1 MKTKQHTYRRSRLS
15 FRIVLPTLVLLL
27 LTAISTQAQTTPVCE
42 RTIKADVVALDQV
55 IMYNRLGTVNPGGM
69 IYALKKD
76 VVAIDPLKGLVA
88 GNVRL
93 RSDKRPR
100 PIVLRTNNGDCLRI
114 TFTNLLSP
122 TPVSH
127 NDPADPLSDQPATRS
142 AGIHVNG
149 MELVGSIASDG
160 SNVGVNPPSLVGP
173 GGSTVYTFAATR
185 EGNNLMYSTAATTG
199 GEGDGGTLSEG
210 LFGSVNVEVK
220 GAEWYRSQLTQADM
234 ALATFK
240 NADGTPKKTPGGQ
253 PMINYD
259 AVYPAG
265 HPKAGQPI
273 IKMLNVDTIVHTDLN
288 AIITGP
294 NKGRFPAGTYRAN
307 ATEPDRDRPFR
318 EFTVIYHDEIQDIQA
333 FPQFRDPVL
342 KHTLHSVEDK
352 FAINY
357 GVAGIGAEILANRLG
372 VGPMFNCTEC
382 KYEEFFLSS
391 WAIGD
396 PAQIVDKPANTT
408 DSSGNLILGRKA
420 TKVFYPDDPSNVH
433 HSYIGDPVKMRIVHA
448 GPKEHHIHHLHAHQW
463 LQTPDDDNSTYL
475 DSQAVGP
482 GFAFTTEIV
491 HGGTGNRNQVVGDSI
506 FHCHFYPHFAEG
518 MWELWRA
525 HDVFEE
531 GTVLN
536 SSGIPVAGARALPDG
551 EILAGTPTPAL
562 VPLPT
567 LAMAPMPTATV
578 PGYPFFSP
586 AVAGHRPPHPP
597 LDTIDDGGLQRHII
611 TGGTTTHVETRLD
624 FSKELVTAVAQ
635 AIPETGTA
643 AEIAEMQYHELRL
656 HPSYKPDGTAANFI
670 LNGLPRKPGAPF
682 ADPCISDTGTAIGT
696 PRTYKAAAFQLD
708 MKLNKAG
715 WHFPQSRILA
725 LWADVAPTQAGT
737 KPPEP
742 FFFRANT
749 NDCITYY
756 HTNLVPGVYE
766 QDDFQVRTPTDIIG
780 QHIHLVKFD
789 VTSSDGSGN
798 GFNYE
803 DGTFSPDE
811 VRERIIAIRRQN
823 SCIGLEAGDIR
834 DGTFTC
840 PTGKLHPFFNIK
852 YAQTTVQRWF
862 ADATLNN
869 NGKDRT
875 LRTVFTH
882 DHFGPSTHQQA
893 GLYAGLVIE
902 PTGSVWKNPETGV
915 TLGTRTVDG
924 GPTSWQAN
932 IIETTAANSHREF
945 LFEFADFQLAYQ
957 AGAGVGANGEPI
969 ADPQRVINPPI
980 LNEVGLPFLVENGM
994 VCPGGVP
1001 APCPE
1006 AISAADQGTMSVNY
1020 RNEPVPLRVRNP
1032 STNTQASGAA
1042 GDLSK
1047 VYKSNITRA
1056 DPQFNVQP
1064 GFYPALTQGVQP
1076 GDPFTPLLR
1085 AYENDKVQIRILVGA
1100 HEETHNL
1107 TINGHKWLHEPGTPQ
1122 DPLAVNNSGFRNSQM
1137 AGISEHFEFLTGK
1150 ESLMGGRPFVDY
1162 LYQNSASVDGQWNGV
1177 WGILRVY
1184 NGRNGLKTD
1193 LQALPNNTAGAA
1205 PSSTNDGTFPTDVNF
1220 PTGAT
1225 DYLDSTDSSVLKDA
1239 TATTDST
1246 LMSGTMKGTDT
1257 TSTTKFTYNADGSVS
1272 TATTTTDTSLASTTD
1287 VIDSTIDSGLLGGG
1301 TTTTK
1306 TIVTSNPTDFP
1317 TGKSIQAGVCPGT
1330 APKRDIS
1337 VTAVNALAIAG
1348 GTLVY
1353 NSRAGNGGALND
1365 PTAIMYFR
1373 SEDVDR
1379 QGRVKKG
1386 VPIEPLVVR
1395 ASAGECINFT
1405 LLNRLPNVQLD
1416 QAGFNTLSNLI
1427 FHFNANQVRPSS
1439 QVGLHPQLLSYNVAN
1454 SDGKNVGFN
1463 PNQTVGPGGIAR
1475 YRWYAGDI
1483 VVNGTQRVAVPIE
1496 FGATNL
1502 ISSDPIKHS
1511 NKGAIGSLIIEP
1523 QGATWIEDRN
1533 SYAQAT
1539 VTKTDGTSFR
1549 EFVVQFQTD
1558 INMRFADNTPVPNL
1572 AGPNGAEDPED
1583 SAQKAI
1589 NYRTEPLWKRM
1600 NYPPETPFEKTRDFD
1615 FTNVLT
1621 NTIVGGDPETP
1632 IFTAQAGQPVRF
1644 RILNANGHMRNNV
1657 FNLHGHFWQDE
1668 PYTSNSK
1675 VIGNNPLS
1683 EFKGALYG
1691 VGPSSHYEVIPVNGA
1706 GGARR
1711 VTGDYLYRTHESF
1724 MFDGGLWGIF
1734 RVTP

>member
-1 MKTKQHTYRRSRLS
+1 MN
-15 FRIVLPTLVLLL
+15 I
-27 LTAISTQAQTTPVCE
+27 
-42 RTIKADVVALDQV
+42 
-55 IMYNRLGTVNPGGM
+55 
-69 IYALKKD
+69 
-76 VVAIDPLKGLVA
+76 
-88 GNVRL
+88 
-93 RSDKRPR
+93 
-100 PIVLRTNNGDCLRI
+100 GDCLQV

-122 TPVSH
+122 QPKSNGNPV
-127 NDPADPLSDQPATRS
+127 DVLDKQPATRS

-149 MELVGSIASDG
+149 MELVGTIGSDG
-160 SNVGVNPPSLVGP
+160 SNVGTNPPSLVP
-173 GGSTVYTFAATR
+173 SGGSTVYTFTSTR
-185 EGNNLMYSTAATTG
+185 EGNNLMYSTATTTG

-210 LFGSVNVEVK
+210 LFGSVNVEQR
-220 GAEWYRSQLTQADM
+220 GAEWYRSQVTAADM
-234 ALATFK
+234 TAAK
-240 NADGTPKKTPGGQ
+240 IGTTPGGQ
-253 PMINYD
+253 PILDYNKFAMLD
-259 AVYPAG
+259 ANNN
-265 HPKAGQPI
+265 I
-273 IKMLNVDTIVHTDLN
+273 IATDLN

-342 KHTLHSVEDK
+342 KQTLHSVEDK

-357 GVAGIGAEILANRLG
+357 GVAGVGAEILANRLG

-382 KYEEFFLSS
+382 KFEEFFLSS
-391 WAIGD
+391 WTVGD

-408 DSSGNLILGRKA
+408 DALGNLIKGRKA
-420 TKVFYPDDPSNVH
+420 TKVLYPDDPSNVH
-433 HSYIGDPVKMRIVHA
+433 HSYIGDPVKMRVVHA

-491 HGGTGNRNQVVGDSI
+491 HGGSGNRNQVVGDSI

-518 MWELWRA
+518 MWELWRS
-525 HDVFEE
+525 HDVFEA
-531 GTVLN
+531 GTVLDAN
-536 SSGIPVAGARALPDG
+536 GRPVAGARALPDG
-551 EILAGTPTPAL
+551 EITAGTPTPAL

-578 PGYPFFSP
+578 PGYPFFNP

-597 LDTIDDGGLQRHII
+597 LDTVDDGGLSRHII
-611 TGGTTTHVETRLD
+611 TGGTVTYHKEHLPNFDLAKARLD
-624 FSKELVTAVAQ
+624 FDKRLVTAQ
-635 AIPETGTA
+635 ATS
-643 AEIAEMQYHELRL
+643 IAEAGTTTEKNAMAYHEVRL
-656 HPSYKPDGTAANFI
+656 HPSYLPDGTPANFI

-682 ADPCISDTGTAIGT
+682 ADPCIDDNGNAKGVA
-696 PRTYKAAAFQLD
+696 RLYKAAAFQLD

-715 WHFPQSRILA
+715 WHFPQARILA
-725 LWADVAPTQAGT
+725 LWNDVVATQTGQ

-756 HTNLVPGVYE
+756 HTNLVPNVYV

-811 VRERIIAIRRQN
+811 VRERIKAIRKQN
-823 SCIGLEAGDIR
+823 GCIGVESGDAR

-840 PTGKLHPFFNIK
+840 PKPKPHPFFGTLG
-852 YAQTTVQRWF
+852 AQTTVQRWF
-862 ADATLNN
+862 ADDTLNN
-869 NGKDRT
+869 NGVDRT

-924 GPTSWQAN
+924 GPTSWLAN
-932 IIETTAANSHREF
+932 IIETNAANSHREF
-945 LFEFADFQLAYQ
+945 MFEFADFQLAYQ
-957 AGAGVGANGEPI
+957 AGAGVGANGKPI
-969 ADPQRVINPPI
+969 ADPVRVINPPI
-980 LNEVGLPFLVENGM
+980 IAEVGLPFLVENGM

-1020 RNEPVPLRVRNP
+1020 RNEPVPLRIRDP
-1032 STNTQASGAA
+1032 FTNVQASGAA

-1056 DPQFNVQP
+1056 DAQFNVQP
-1064 GFYPALTQGVQP
+1064 TFYPALTQGVQP

-1085 AYENDKVQIRILVGA
+1085 VYENDKVQIRILVGA

-1122 DPLAVNNSGFRNSQM
+1122 DPLAVNNSGYRNSQM

-1150 ESLMGGRPFVDY
+1150 ESVMGNRPFIDY
-1162 LYQNSASVDGQWNGV
+1162 LYQNDASVDGQWNGV
-1177 WGILRVY
+1177 WGLMRVY

-1193 LQALPNNTAGAA
+1193 LLALPNNLEGAA
-1205 PSSTNDGTFPTDVNF
+1205 ALTTNDTSFPTDSSF
-1220 PTGAT
+1220 PTGVT
-1225 DYLDSTDSSVLKDA
+1225 DYKDTSDSSVSSDTQPTTNTTYMSPDM
-1239 TATTDST
+1239 TASSSSTTTTTTADGSAQPTTADGST
-1246 LMSGTMKGTDT
+1246 QT
-1257 TSTTKFTYNADGSVS
+1257 TSTQTTSADG
-1272 TATTTTDTSLASTTD
+1272 TTMFAPTSS
-1287 VIDSTIDSGLLGGG
+1287 STI
-1301 TTTTK
+1301 
-1306 TIVTSNPTDFP
+1306 VMSNPTDFS
-1317 TGKSIQAGVCPGT
+1317 TGKSVATSICPQN
-1330 APKRDIS
+1330 APRQNIS
-1337 VTAVNALAIAG
+1337 VTAVSAAALPG
-1348 GTLVY
+1348 GKLIY
-1353 NSRAGNGGALND
+1353 NSRAGMGGALND

-1373 SEDVDR
+1373 TQDID
-1379 QGRVKKG
+1379 QYGKVKAG

-1395 ASAGECINFT
+1395 AQAGECINFT
-1405 LLNRLPNVQLD
+1405 LYNKLPKVMPDLD
-1416 QAGFNTLSNLI
+1416 GFNTMPNILY
-1427 FHFNANQVRPSS
+1427 HFNANQVKPSN
-1439 QVGLHPQLLSYNVAN
+1439 QVGLHPQLLAYNVVN

-1463 PNQTVGPGGIAR
+1463 PNQTIGPGGVAR
-1475 YRWYAGDI
+1475 YTWYAGD
-1483 VVNGTQRVAVPIE
+1483 VVINGTQRLATPIE

-1511 NKGAIGSLIIEP
+1511 NKGAIGSLIVEP
-1523 QGATWIEDRN
+1523 QGSSWIEDTTSR
-1533 SYAQAT
+1533 AQAT
-1539 VTKTDGTSFR
+1539 VTKSDGTSFR
-1549 EFVVQFQTD
+1549 EFVLQFQTD
-1558 INMRFADNTPVPNL
+1558 INMRYADGSPVPNL
-1572 AGPNGAEDPED
+1572 GGPTGAEDAED

-1600 NYPPETPFEKTRDFD
+1600 GYAPETPFEITRNFD

-1621 NTIVGGDPETP
+1621 NAQVGSDPQTP
-1632 IFTAQAGQPVRF
+1632 VFTARAGQQVRF
-1644 RILNANGHMRNNV
+1644 RILNANGHARNNV
-1657 FNLHGHFWQDE
+1657 FNLHGHFWQEE
-1668 PYTSNSK
+1668 PFANKSK
-1675 VIGNNPLS
+1675 MIGDNPLS
-1683 EFKGALYG
+1683 EFKGSQFG
-1691 VGPSSHYEVIPVNGA
+1691 IGPSSHYEVIPVNGA

-1711 VTGDYLYRTHESF
+1711 VTGDYLYRTQESF
-1724 MFDGGLWGIF
+1724 QFDGGIWGIF

>member
-1 MKTKQHTYRRSRLS
+1 VGPSTPLDHLVPSLAGFYGAHLEDEKMKNEHHNHRKRKLS
-15 FRIVLPTLVLLL
+15 FLLMFLSLVLLSTGI
-27 LTAISTQAQTTPVCE
+27 TAQAQILPAPSPTPVCD
-42 RTIKADVVALDQV
+42 RTLKADVVALDQA

-69 IYALKKD
+69 IYALRRD
-76 VVAIDPLKGLVA
+76 VVAIDPLKGIVA

-93 RSDKRPR
+93 RSTKRPR
-100 PIVLRTNNGDCLRI
+100 PIVLRMNSGDCLRI
-114 TFTNLLSP
+114 TFTNLLSA
-122 TPVSH
+122 S
-127 NDPADPLSDQPATRS
+127 PLSDQPATRS
-142 AGIHVNG
+142 AGIHVIG
-149 MELVGSIASDG
+149 MELVGSLASDG
-160 SNVGVNPPSLVGP
+160 SNVGTNTPSLVGP
-173 GGSTVYTFAATR
+173 GGSTIYTLWATR

-210 LFGSVNVEVK
+210 LFGSVNVEPK
-220 GAEWYRSQLTQADM
+220 GAEWYRSQVTAADM
-234 ALATFK
+234 AAAKIGST
-240 NADGTPKKTPGGQ
+240 TGGQ
-253 PMINYD
+253 PLLDYNKFSMLD
-259 AVYPAG
+259 AN
-265 HPKAGQPI
+265 
-273 IKMLNVDTIVHTDLN
+273 LNIVATDLN

-294 NKGRFPAGTYRAN
+294 NKGRFPAGTYRPN

-318 EFTVIYHDEIQDIQA
+318 EFTVIYHDEIEDIQA
-333 FPQFRDPVL
+333 FPQFRDPIL

-357 GVAGIGAEILANRLG
+357 GVAGVGAEILANRLG

-382 KYEEFFLSS
+382 KFEEFFLSS

-396 PAQIVDKPANTT
+396 PAQIVDVPANTT
-408 DSSGNLILGRKA
+408 NNLGQLITGRKA
-420 TKVFYPDDPSNVH
+420 TKVLYPDDPSNVH
-433 HSYIGDPVKMRIVHA
+433 HSYIGDPVKMRVVHA

-525 HDVFEE
+525 HDVFEA
-531 GTVLN
+531 GTVLDVN
-536 SSGIPVAGARALPDG
+536 GRPVAGARALPDG
-551 EILAGTPTPAL
+551 EIIAGTPTPAL

-586 AVAGHRPPHPP
+586 AIAGHRPPKPP
-597 LDTIDDGGLQRHII
+597 LDTIDDGGLPRHII
-611 TGGTTTHVETRLD
+611 TGGTTHHVETRLD
-624 FSKELVTAVAQ
+624 FSKELITAIATQ
-635 AIPETGTA
+635 LAETGTA
-643 AEIAEMQYHELRL
+643 AEIAAMVYHEARL
-656 HPSYKPDGTAANFI
+656 HPSFKPDGTPANFI

-696 PRTYKAAAFQLD
+696 PRTYKAAAIQLD

-715 WHFPQSRILA
+715 WHFPQSRILT
-725 LWADVAPTQAGT
+725 LWQDVAATKAGT

-756 HTNLVPGVYE
+756 HTNLAPGVYE

-811 VRERIIAIRRQN
+811 VKERIIAIRKQN
-823 SCIGLEAGDIR
+823 ACVGVESGDPR

-840 PTGKLHPFFNIK
+840 PVGKFHPFFTNVK

-862 ADATLNN
+862 ADDTLNN

-902 PTGSVWKNPETGV
+902 PQGSVWKNPETGV
-915 TLGTRTVDG
+915 TLGTRTDG

-932 IIETTAANSHREF
+932 IIETNTANSHREF

-957 AGAGVGANGEPI
+957 AGAGIGVGGKPI

-980 LNEVGLPFLVENGM
+980 INEVGLPFLVENGF

-1020 RNEPVPLRVRNP
+1020 RNEPVPLRIRDP
-1032 STNTQASGAA
+1032 YTNTQAFGAP

-1056 DPQFNVQP
+1056 DPEFNVQP
-1064 GFYPALTQGVQP
+1064 TFYPALTKGVQP

-1085 AYENDKVQIRILVGA
+1085 VYENDKVQIRILVGA

-1107 TINGHKWLHEPGTPQ
+1107 TINGHKWLHQPGTPQ
-1122 DPLAVNNSGFRNSQM
+1122 DPLAVNNSGFRNSQI

-1150 ESLMGGRPFVDY
+1150 ESILGGMPFIDY

-1177 WGILRVY
+1177 WGLMRVY
-1184 NGRNGLKTD
+1184 NGRLGLKTD
-1193 LQALPNNTAGAA
+1193 LLALPNNLAGAA
-1205 PSSTNDGTFPTDVNF
+1205 DLTTNDSEFPVDLTFPN
-1220 PTGAT
+1220 GAT
-1225 DYLDSTDSSVLKDA
+1225 DYND
-1239 TATTDST
+1239 TTDASV
-1246 LMSGTMKGTDT
+1246 M
-1257 TSTTKFTYNADGSVS
+1257 TYS
-1272 TATTTTDTSLASTTD
+1272 TTTTDTTLMSSTMLGTATTSLSPDSSTT
-1287 VIDSTIDSGLLGGG
+1287 STTQSDIIGPILIEEDIVVSNPSDFATGKTAG
-1301 TTTTK
+1301 TT
-1306 TIVTSNPTDFP
+1306 I
-1317 TGKSIQAGVCPGT
+1317 CPGT
-1330 APKRDIS
+1330 APKRKIN
-1337 VTAVNALAIAG
+1337 VTAVNAWALPG

-1373 SEDVDR
+1373 SSDIDAY
-1379 QGRVKKG
+1379 GRVRAG
-1386 VPIEPLVVR
+1386 VPIEPLVIR
-1395 ASAGECINFT
+1395 ARAGECIQLN
-1405 LLNRLPNVQLD
+1405 LENRLPKDLPDLD
-1416 QAGFNTLSNLI
+1416 GFNTMSNLI
-1427 FHFNANQVRPSS
+1427 FHFNANQVRPSN
-1439 QVGLHPQLLSYNVAN
+1439 QVGLHPQLVAYNVAN

-1463 PNQTVGPGGIAR
+1463 PNQTVGPGGVVR
-1475 YRWYAGDI
+1475 YSWYAGD
-1483 VVNGTQRVAVPIE
+1483 VVINGGRRIGTPIE

-1523 QGATWIEDRN
+1523 AGSTWIEDATSR
-1533 SYAQAT
+1533 AQAT
-1539 VTKTDGTSFR
+1539 VTKSDGTSFR

-1558 INMRFADNTPVPNL
+1558 INMRFADGSPVPNL
-1572 AGPNGAEDPED
+1572 GGPTGAEDPED

-1600 NYPPETPFEKTRDFD
+1600 NYAPETPFELTRNFD

-1621 NTIVGGDPETP
+1621 NAQVGGDPQTP
-1632 IFTAQAGQPVRF
+1632 IFTAQAGQAVRF

-1657 FNLHGHFWQDE
+1657 FNLHGHFWQEE
-1668 PYTSNSK
+1668 PYTNNSK
-1675 VIGNNPLS
+1675 SIGSNPLS
-1683 EFKGALYG
+1683 EVKGALYG
-1691 VGPSSHYEVIPVNGA
+1691 IGPSSHYEVIPSNGA
-1706 GGARR
+1706 GGGRR
-1711 VTGDYLYRTHESF
+1711 VPGDYLYRTQESF

-1734 RVTP
+1734 RVKP

>member
-1 MKTKQHTYRRSRLS
+1 MKTKQHTYRRKKLS
-15 FRIVLPTLVLLL
+15 FAFALPSFVLLL
-27 LTAISTQAQTTPVCE
+27 LMAASTQAQTDTTQIIDAGGTTAALALPSPTPLPVCA
-42 RTIKADVVALDQV
+42 RTIKANVVALDQV

-69 IYALKKD
+69 IYALRQD
-76 VVAIDPLKGLVA
+76 VVAIDSLKGIVA

-93 RSDKRPR
+93 RSNKRPR
-100 PIVLRTNNGDCLRI
+100 PIVLRMNSGDCLQI

-122 TPVSH
+122 SPVSH
-127 NDPADPLSDQPATRS
+127 KDPSDPFSDQPATRS
-142 AGIHVNG
+142 AGVHVIG
-149 MELVGSIASDG
+149 MELVGGITSDG
-160 SNVGVNPPSLVGP
+160 SNVGVNTPSLVPP
-173 GGSTVYTFAATR
+173 GGSRIYTFTGTR

-199 GEGDGGTLSEG
+199 GEGNGGTLSEG
-210 LFGSVNVEVK
+210 LFGSVNVEPV
-220 GAEWYRSQLTQADM
+220 GAEWYRSQVTAAEM
-234 ALATFK
+234 AAAKIGST
-240 NADGTPKKTPGGQ
+240 AGGQ
-253 PMINYD
+253 PLLDYN
-259 AVYPAG
+259 
-265 HPKAGQPI
+265 KF
-273 IKMLNVDTIVHTDLN
+273 KMLDANNNIIATDLN

-294 NKGRFPAGTYRAN
+294 NKGRFPAGTFRPN
-307 ATEPDRDRPFR
+307 ATEPDRERPFR
-318 EFTVIYHDEIQDIQA
+318 EFTVMYHDEIQDIQA
-333 FPQFRDPVL
+333 FPQFRDPIL

-357 GVAGIGAEILANRLG
+357 GVAGVGAEILANRLG

-382 KYEEFFLSS
+382 KFEEFFLSS
-391 WAIGD
+391 WTIGD
-396 PAQIVDKPANTT
+396 PAQIVDVPANTT
-408 DSSGNLILGRKA
+408 DNTGKLITGRKA
-420 TKVFYPDDPSNVH
+420 TKVLYPDDPSNVH
-433 HSYIGDPVKMRIVHA
+433 HSYIGDPVKMRVLHA

-525 HDVFEE
+525 HDVFEA

-536 SSGIPVAGARALPDG
+536 TNGIPVAGARALPDG
-551 EILAGTPTPAL
+551 EIIAGTPTPAL

-567 LAMAPMPTATV
+567 LAMAPMPTASV

-586 AVAGHRPPHPP
+586 AVAGHRPPKAP

-611 TGGTTTHVETRLD
+611 LGGTTHHVETRLD
-624 FSKELVTAVAQ
+624 FSKEVLTAVAQ
-635 AIPETGTA
+635 ALPETGTA
-643 AEIAEMQYHELRL
+643 AEIAAMQYHEVRL
-656 HPSYKPDGTAANFI
+656 HPSFKPDGTPANFI

-682 ADPCISDTGTAIGT
+682 ADPCISDTGAAFGT

-708 MKLNKAG
+708 IKLNKAG

-725 LWADVAPTQAGT
+725 LWQDVNAMKAGT

-749 NDCITYY
+749 NDCITFY
-756 HTNLVPGVYE
+756 HTNLVPGFYE

-811 VRERIIAIRRQN
+811 VRERVIAIRKQN
-823 SCIGLEAGDIR
+823 GCVGAESGDPR

-840 PTGKLHPFFNIK
+840 PVGKFHPFFNVK

-862 ADATLNN
+862 ADDTLNN
-869 NGKDRT
+869 NGIDRT

-915 TLGTRTVDG
+915 TLGTRTDG

-932 IIETTAANSHREF
+932 IIETNAANSHREF
-945 LFEFADFQLAYQ
+945 MFEFADFQLAYQ
-957 AGAGVGANGEPI
+957 AGAGIGVDGKPI

-980 LNEVGLPFLVENGM
+980 LNEVGLPFLVENGF

-1020 RNEPVPLRVRNP
+1020 RNEPVPLRVRDP
-1032 STNTQASGAA
+1032 YTNTQAAGAP

-1064 GFYPALTQGVQP
+1064 TFYPALTKGVEP

-1085 AYENDKVQIRILVGA
+1085 VYENDKVQIRILVGA
-1100 HEETHNL
+1100 HEETHNM
-1107 TINGHKWLHEPGTPQ
+1107 TINGHKWLHQPGTPQ

-1150 ESLMGGRPFVDY
+1150 ESILGGRPFIDY

-1177 WGILRVY
+1177 WGIMRVY
-1184 NGRNGLKTD
+1184 NGRLGLKTD
-1193 LQALPNNTAGAA
+1193 LLTLPNNLEGAA
-1205 PSSTNDGTFPTDVNF
+1205 ALTTNDSEFPVDSTFPN
-1220 PTGAT
+1220 GAT
-1225 DYLDSTDSSVLKDA
+1225 DFND
-1239 TATTDST
+1239 TTD
-1246 LMSGTMKGTDT
+1246 
-1257 TSTTKFTYNADGSVS
+1257 TSVMTYS
-1272 TATTTTDTSLASTTD
+1272 TTTTDTTLMSTTMLGTT
-1287 VIDSTIDSGLLGGG
+1287 STALSPDASA
-1301 TTTTK
+1301 TTTT
-1306 TIVTSNPTDFP
+1306 TESAIIGPIFIEPDIVTSNPTDFP
-1317 TGKSIQAGVCPGT
+1317 TGKSVGATICPGS
-1330 APKRDIS
+1330 APKRKIN
-1337 VTAVNALAIAG
+1337 VVAVNAWALPN
-1348 GTLVY
+1348 GTLIY

-1373 SEDVDR
+1373 SGDIDSY
-1379 QGRVKKG
+1379 GKVKPG

-1395 ASAGECINFT
+1395 ARAGECIQFN
-1405 LLNRLPNVQLD
+1405 LENRLPNSLPD
-1416 QAGFNTLSNLI
+1416 LAGFNTMANLI
-1427 FHFNANQVRPSS
+1427 FHFNANQVRPSN
-1439 QVGLHPQLLSYNVAN
+1439 QVGLHPQLLAYNVAN

-1463 PNQTVGPGGIAR
+1463 PNQTVGPGGVAR
-1475 YRWYAGDI
+1475 YSWYAGD
-1483 VVNGTQRVAVPIE
+1483 VVISGGRRVGTPIE

-1523 QGATWIEDRN
+1523 AGSTWIEDTTSR
-1533 SYAQAT
+1533 AQAT
-1539 VTKTDGTSFR
+1539 VTKSDGTSFR
-1549 EFVVQFQTD
+1549 EFVMQFQTD
-1558 INMRFADNTPVPNL
+1558 INMRFADGSPVPNL

-1583 SAQKAI
+1583 SAQKAL

-1600 NYPPETPFEKTRDFD
+1600 NYAPETPFEKTRDFD

-1621 NTIVGGDPETP
+1621 NAQVGGDPQTP
-1632 IFTAQAGQPVRF
+1632 IFTAQAGQTVRF
-1644 RILNANGHMRNNV
+1644 RVLNANGHMRNNV
-1657 FNLHGHFWQDE
+1657 LNLHGHFWQDE
-1668 PYTSNSK
+1668 PYTNNSK
-1675 VIGNNPLS
+1675 SIGDNPLS
-1683 EFKGALYG
+1683 EFKGAVYG
-1691 VGPSSHYEVIPVNGA
+1691 IGPSSHYEVIPVNGA

-1711 VTGDYLYRTHESF
+1711 ITGDYLYRTQESF
-1724 MFDGGLWGIF
+1724 MFDGGIWGIF
-1734 RVTP
+1734 RVRP